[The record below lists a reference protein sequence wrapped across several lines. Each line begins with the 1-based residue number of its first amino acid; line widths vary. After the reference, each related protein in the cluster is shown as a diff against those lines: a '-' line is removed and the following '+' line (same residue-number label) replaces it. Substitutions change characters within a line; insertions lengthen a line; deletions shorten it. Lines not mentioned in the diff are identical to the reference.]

1 MRVLVFGQTGQVA
14 AELRRLA
21 DTDLS
26 VTSFGRD
33 LADLREPEACAERIR
48 SIEADAVINAAAY
61 TAVDAAESNELLAHR
76 VNCEAPGAMAG
87 AAAER
92 RIPFLHISTDYV
104 FDGHGEKPFAPNDPV
119 SPLNA
124 YGRSKLA
131 GELAIESTGVNH
143 AILRTSWVFSS
154 HGSNF
159 VKSVLNRSK
168 SHKVLNVVEDQI
180 GGPTAAD
187 DIARCLIVI
196 ARALVRGQTG
206 GIYHYSG
213 HPFVNWKCFAQRTLS
228 LARRNTDVRGV
239 LTKDYPTAARR
250 PLNSRLDCTTTQ
262 TDFGIDV
269 PSWSAGL
276 ARVIKALVK

>member
-1 MRVLVFGQTGQVA
+1 MRVLVFGQTGQIA
-14 AELRRLA
+14 AELRRLS

-26 VTSFGRD
+26 VTSLGRD
-33 LADLREPEACAERIR
+33 LADLRDPESCAEQIR
-48 SIEADAVINAAAY
+48 SKEADAVINAAAY
-61 TAVDAAESNELLAHR
+61 TAVDEAEKNELLVHR
-76 VNCEAPGAMAG
+76 INCDAPGAMAR

-104 FDGHGEKPFAPNDPV
+104 FDGYGEKPFTPNDPV

-131 GELAIESTGVNH
+131 GEQAIESTGVNH
-143 AILRTSWVFSS
+143 VILRTSWVFSS

-159 VKSVLNRSK
+159 VKSVLNRSN
-168 SHKVLNVVEDQI
+168 SQKVLNVVEDQI

-213 HPFVNWKCFAQRTLS
+213 QPYTSWKFFAQQTLS
-228 LARRNTDVRGV
+228 LAGRITDVRGI
-239 LTKDYPTAARR
+239 LSKDYPTAAVR

-262 TDFGIDV
+262 KDFGIDV
-269 PSWSAGL
+269 PLWSAGL

>member
-26 VTSFGRD
+26 VTSLGRD

-159 VKSVLNRSK
+159 VKSVLNRSN
-168 SHKVLNVVEDQI
+168 SQKVLNVVEDQI

-213 HPFVNWKCFAQRTLS
+213 QPFTSWKFFAQQTLS
-228 LARRNTDVRGV
+228 LAGRITDVRGI
-239 LTKDYPTAARR
+239 LSKDYPTAAVR